1 MTRRRASEFPPEV
14 LELFDAYIHG
24 TLSRRA
30 FLERAARHA
39 AGAAG
44 AAAMLAALT
53 PDYTLAA
60 DVATS
65 DPRIAASYVS
75 YDVAAT
81 KDTIRGYLVHPA
93 QGKGPWPG
101 IVVVHENRGL
111 NPYIE
116 DVARR
121 LAVAGY
127 VAFAPDALT
136 PLGGYPGDEEEAM
149 RRFAALDAVKR
160 TTDLLASVPF
170 LARRPECNGRVGAV
184 GFCYGGGIVNLMAV
198 HLPKL
203 AAVVSFYGIQP
214 SAADTAKIRA
224 PLLLHYAGLDARVDS
239 GWPAWKEA
247 LDANHVRYRIYLYP
261 GVHHGFHND
270 TTPRYDAAAAK
281 LAWSRTLDFFS
292 RYLEGA
298 PAKQ

>member
-1 MTRRRASEFPPEV
+1 VTRRHAEEFPAEV
-14 LELFDAYIHG
+14 LKLFDAYIHG
-24 TLSRRA
+24 GLSRRG

-60 DVATS
+60 EVAK
-65 DPRIAASYVS
+65 DDARIAAAYVDYS
-75 YDVAAT
+75 VVGT
-81 KDTIRGYLVHPA
+81 GDTIRGYLVHPA
-93 QGKGPWPG
+93 PGKGPWPA

-127 VAFAPDALT
+127 VAFAPDALS
-136 PLGGYPGDEEEAM
+136 PLGGYPGNEDEAM
-149 RRFAALDAVKR
+149 RRFAALDPVKR
-160 TTDLLASVPF
+160 TADLLAAVPF
-170 LARRPECNGRVGAV
+170 LKARPECDGRVGAL

-198 HLPKL
+198 TFPDL
-203 AAVVSFYGIQP
+203 AAVVSFYGMQP

-224 PLLLHYAGLDARVDS
+224 PLLIHYAGLDERVDS

-247 LDANHVRYRIYLYP
+247 LDANHVRYRMYLYA
-261 GVHHGFHND
+261 GASHGFHND
-270 TTPRYDAAAAK
+270 ATPRYDAAAAK
-281 LAWSRTLDFFS
+281 LAWSRTLDFLAQ
-292 RYLEGA
+292 YLKGG
-298 PAKQ
+298 PAKD